1 MTCKCTNIKQRE
13 INVEM
18 SEGLTL
24 IGATYREH
32 YCADCGRS
40 VKRTFLHK
48 NYRRYANNVTG
59 MQSPSCTRP
68 QPDVLP
74 VDILLLSDSGNLKT
88 YTRNKAFPAM
98 ADHASQGAFYRGMRK
113 S

>member
-1 MTCKCTNIKQRE
+1 MTCKCTSIKQRE

-24 IGATYREH
+24 LGATYREH
-32 YCADCGRS
+32 YCAECGRS
-40 VKRTFLHK
+40 VKRVFLHK
-48 NYRRYANNVTG
+48 NYRRYVNNTTG
-59 MQSPSCTRP
+59 MQSICCARP
-68 QPDVLP
+68 EPGPMPIDLVGM
-74 VDILLLSDSGNLKT
+74 SDSGGLKS

-98 ADHASQGAFYRGMRK
+98 AAHATDGAFYRGMRK